1 MEWRDWELFCEVVQH
16 GGFSAAARVLGHPK
30 SSLSAA
36 VQRLEANLGLRLIE
50 RTTRHLRLTDAGDT
64 IYRRVQPLFVALHE
78 TAGEALAMSAPCAGT
93 LRIKSPYEFG
103 AHHAGP
109 VACEL
114 MGRYPD
120 LTIRI
125 DVEHEI
131 VSPVAENY
139 DIVFAMLEAPLP
151 STGIVIRRVSSLE
164 RGLFAAPSLL
174 ERFGEPRTL
183 EELARIAA
191 ADRSQRRALGDH
203 HAGRR
208 HRTSRRAEGPAG
220 QFQRR
225 HPLQAALAGH
235 GVLRVTASFTRAAVE
250 AGLLRRLLPDH
261 VCEPLNV
268 HALLPARQFVPAKVR
283 CSSTRWMPM
292 AAAAVR
298 RQPIRGQSLTSEVI
312 DRRAQT
318 FDSFVQPIHSALTKE
333 SNMTDHKTIANGYI
347 DLWNERDAQPPP
359 RNAGG
364 ELDQRTPAYVDPL
377 MSGDGHDGVD
387 ALISACSNAFRIS
400 NSS

>member
-1 MEWRDWELFCEVVQH
+1 MDNRAMDWRDWELFCEVVQH

-36 VQRLEANLGLRLIE
+36 VQRLETHLGLRLIE

-64 IYRRVQPLFVALHE
+64 IYRRVQPLFIALHE
-78 TAGEALAMSAPCAGT
+78 TRSEAFAMSSAVAGT

-114 MGRYPD
+114 MARHPD

-131 VSPVAENY
+131 VNPVAENY

-151 STGIVIRRVSSLE
+151 SAGIVIRRVFTVE

-174 ERFGEPRTL
+174 ERLGEPRTL
-183 EELARIAA
+183 EELAKMP
-191 ADRSQRRALGDH
+191 LL
-203 HAGRR
+203 AGPSDKAWAITPPGGETGHLAVEKARLVSSNAHIR
-208 HRTSRRAEGPAG
+208 
-220 QFQRR
+220 
-225 HPLQAALAGH
+225 LQAALAGH

-250 AGLLRRLLPDH
+250 AGSLKRLLPDH
-261 VCEPLNV
+261 VCEPLSV

-283 CSSTRWMPM
+283 
-292 AAAAVR
+292 AF
-298 RQPIRGQSLTSEVI
+298 L
-312 DRRAQT
+312 
-318 FDSFVQPIHSALTKE
+318 
-333 SNMTDHKTIANGYI
+333 
-347 DLWNERDAQPPP
+347 
-359 RNAGG
+359 
-364 ELDQRTPAYVDPL
+364 
-377 MSGDGHDGVD
+377 D
-387 ALISACSNAFRIS
+387 ALEIHAHGSVAEMTEPLPG
-400 NSS
+400 